1 MKTIRFGTF
10 ETNSSSEHSV
20 SLYNADEIKDF
31 REGREYYDSYSGFTS
46 VESWKEDLKEK
57 KYNIT
62 DEQLKQMFDWLISLI
77 KEEEDIR
84 GYYFDSD
91 EYDEKFDKS
100 FTEDMIAFLKET
112 LSNSGLL
119 WVWDNWGYGYE
130 ESDIDQITTPH
141 GDVVYAL
148 SYSGYCD

>member
-57 KYNIT
+57 KKT
-62 DEQLKQMFDWLISLI
+62 QAEFRKL
-77 KEEEDIR
+77 R
-84 GYYFDSD
+84 
-91 EYDEKFDKS
+91 
-100 FTEDMIAFLKET
+100 
-112 LSNSGLL
+112 LL
-119 WVWDNWGYGYE
+119 HL
-130 ESDIDQITTPH
+130 QR
-141 GDVVYAL
+141 
-148 SYSGYCD
+148 

>member
-31 REGREYYDSYSGFTS
+31 KEGREYYDTYRGFIS
-46 VESWKEDLKEK
+46 VNDWKEDLKET
-57 KYNIT
+57 KYSIT
-62 DEQLKQMFDWLISLI
+62 DEQLNQMFKWFISFI
-77 KEEEDIR
+77 EEERDLK
-84 GYYFDSD
+84 GWYFDSD

-100 FTEDMIAFLKET
+100 FTEDMIAFLKERM
-112 LSNSGLL
+112 SNSGLL
-119 WVWDNWGYGYE
+119 WVWDNWGYGYD
-130 ESDIDQITTPH
+130 ESSIEDITTPH

-148 SYSGYCD
+148 TYSGYCD

>member
-31 REGREYYDSYSGFTS
+31 REGREYYDSYGGFCSIAT
-46 VESWKEDLKEK
+46 WKEDLKEK

-148 SYSGYCD
+148 SYSVYCD

>member
-20 SLYNADEIKDF
+20 SLYNAAEIKDF

-112 LSNSGLL
+112 LSNSGML

>member
-1 MKTIRFGTF
+1 MKTIRFGVF

-31 REGREYYDSYSGFTS
+31 KEGRKYYDTYYGFRS
-46 VESWKEDLKEK
+46 IKNWEEDLKK
-57 KYNIT
+57 TKYNIT
-62 DEQLKQMFDWLISLI
+62 DEQLKQMFDWLISFI
-77 KEEEDIR
+77 KEKEEVR
-84 GYYFDSD
+84 GYYFDD
-91 EYDEKFDKS
+91 YEEEFDKS

-112 LSNSGLL
+112 MSDCGML
-119 WVWDNWGYGYE
+119 WVWDNWGYGYS

>member
-46 VESWKEDLKEK
+46 VESWKEALKK
-57 KYNIT
+57 TSYNIT
-62 DEQLKQMFDWLISLI
+62 DEQLKQMFDWLISFI
-77 KEEEDIR
+77 KEKEEIR
-84 GYYFDSD
+84 GYYFDD
-91 EYDEKFDKS
+91 YEEEFDKS
-100 FTEDMIAFLKET
+100 FTEDMVAFLKET
-112 LSNSGLL
+112 MSDCGML
-119 WVWDNWGYGYE
+119 WVWNNWGSGYE

>member
-31 REGREYYDSYSGFTS
+31 KEGRKYYDTYYGFRS
-46 VESWKEDLKEK
+46 IKNWEEDLKK
-57 KYNIT
+57 TKYNIT
-62 DEQLKQMFDWLISLI
+62 DEQLKSMFDWLISFI
-77 KEEEDIR
+77 KETEDVR
-84 GYYFDSD
+84 GYEFNDFEEEFD
-91 EYDEKFDKS
+91 ES

-112 LSNSGLL
+112 MSDSGCL
-119 WVWDNWGYGYE
+119 WVWENWGYGYS
-130 ESDIDQITTPH
+130 ESDIDEITTPH

>member
-31 REGREYYDSYSGFTS
+31 KEGREYYDSYYGFTS
-46 VESWKEDLKEK
+46 IESWKEALKET

-62 DEQLKQMFDWLISLI
+62 DEQLKQMFDWLISFI
-77 KEEEDIR
+77 KEKEDIR
-84 GYYFDSD
+84 GYYFD
-91 EYDEKFDKS
+91 EYESEFDKS
-100 FTEDMIAFLKET
+100 FTKDMIAFLKEKMSDT
-112 LSNSGLL
+112 GML

-130 ESDIDQITTPH
+130 ESSIDEITTPH

-148 SYSGYCD
+148 SYSGYSD

>member
-31 REGREYYDSYSGFTS
+31 KEGREYFDTYGGFCSIET
-46 VESWKEDLKEK
+46 WKEKLKK
-57 KYNIT
+57 TKYNIT
-62 DEQLKQMFDWLISLI
+62 DEQLKSMFDWLISFI
-77 KEEEDIR
+77 KETEDVR
-84 GYYFDSD
+84 GYEFNDFEEEFD
-91 EYDEKFDKS
+91 ES

-112 LSNSGLL
+112 MSDSGCL
-119 WVWDNWGYGYE
+119 WVWENWGYGYS
-130 ESDIDQITTPH
+130 ESDIDEITTPH

>member
-31 REGREYYDSYSGFTS
+31 KEGREYYDSCYGFNSIET
-46 VESWKEDLKEK
+46 WKEALKET

-62 DEQLKQMFDWLISLI
+62 DEQLKQLFDWLISFI
-77 KEEEDIR
+77 KEEKDIR

-100 FTEDMIAFLKET
+100 FTEDMIAFLKERM
-112 LSNSGLL
+112 SDSGLL
-119 WVWDNWGYGYE
+119 WVWDNWGYGYD

-148 SYSGYCD
+148 SYSGYSD

>member
-1 MKTIRFGTF
+1 MKTVRFGTF

-31 REGREYYDSYSGFTS
+31 KEGREYFETYGGFVS
-46 VESWKEDLKEK
+46 LKDWKESLKET

-62 DEQLKQMFDWLISLI
+62 DEQLKQMFDWLISFI
-77 KEEEDIR
+77 KEQEEVR
-84 GYYFDSD
+84 GYYFDD
-91 EYDEKFDKS
+91 YKEEFDKS
-100 FTEDMIAFLKET
+100 FTEDMVAFLKE
-112 LSNSGLL
+112 LMSNSGIL

-130 ESDIDQITTPH
+130 ESDIDEITTPH

>member
-20 SLYNADEIKDF
+20 SLFNADEIKDF
-31 REGREYYDSYSGFTS
+31 KEGREYYDTYSGFIS
-46 VESWKEDLKEK
+46 IESWKEDLKET

-62 DEQLKQMFDWLISLI
+62 DEQLKQLFDWFIPFI
-77 KEEEDIR
+77 EEERDVK

-100 FTEDMIAFLKET
+100 FTEDMIAFFKERMA
-112 LSNSGLL
+112 NSGLI
-119 WVWDNWGYGYE
+119 WVWDNWGYGYD
-130 ESDIDQITTPH
+130 ESDIDHITTPH
-141 GDVVYAL
+141 GDEVYAL
-148 SYSGYCD
+148 TYSGYCD

>member
-1 MKTIRFGTF
+1 MKTIRFGVF

-31 REGREYYDSYSGFTS
+31 KEGIEYYDSFSGFCSIET
-46 VESWKEDLKEK
+46 WKEALKET

-62 DEQLKQMFDWLISLI
+62 DGQLSEMFEWLIAFI
-77 KEEEDIR
+77 EKNRDVKGWRFNDYEEE
-84 GYYFDSD
+84 
-91 EYDEKFDKS
+91 FDKS
-100 FTEDMIAFLKET
+100 FTEDMTSFIKEIMFK
-112 LSNSGLL
+112 SGRL

-148 SYSGYCD
+148 SYSGYSD

>member
-31 REGREYYDSYSGFTS
+31 REGREYYDSYGGFNS
-46 VESWKEDLKEK
+46 VETWKEALKET

-62 DEQLKQMFDWLISLI
+62 DEQLKQLFDWLISFI

-84 GYYFDSD
+84 GYYFDSN

-112 LSNSGLL
+112 MSDSGLL

-130 ESDIDQITTPH
+130 ESDIDEITTPH